1 MRKTEK
7 PISLIF
13 LSIITIFITVLL
25 YYLSIPVK
33 NDKTADKKKNYQD
46 YLEYNVKEPKRTAE
60 NIKTNI
66 SSTTYEEQNYN
77 EENNN
82 EIQNSIE
89 QYNKYEKT
97 EQTYNELLDRLKEYP
112 EQSTNSIE
120 QIVNRLLEYKG
131 YYPNTV
137 EVTYD
142 SINQERAKTQGSYMI
157 AQFDFKTGK
166 MIISK
171 EKIYELD
178 IKTII
183 AILAHELDHFEK
195 LAVVCKSMGVE
206 NFANFLNENKIS
218 EIDKEFWK
226 QASEQTKN
234 EEIDPQYYKEALER
248 FINQN
253 SIELTSSYSD
263 FYRLA
268 ENMRNP
274 LEISAYEVSD
284 YIYDYYNIPREEGPL
299 RQITKQFNNTDWAI
313 YQTAKN
319 NRILSSERI
328 ALFDY
333 FFSQAIKN
341 NYPQYNE
348 IYEKCINEKNGD
360 LSEFWLE
367 FEKTLSNFYGRGQ
380 INNETLN
387 KILQLLK
394 ATEQEAKNGLTD
406 IQAANAIKYKAELIK
421 SNIVYPNALKNMR
434 HALVSYLEF
443 TKEKNIND
451 PKGELNAIIDLIC
464 IDNEIYTN
472 NSKQI
477 SLYYIKIPEEIKKR
491 YKIDNKHKNYLFI
504 YRNEEFKRMIAEK
517 STFISEE
524 EYLKELIEKN
534 RLNVKI

>member
-33 NDKTADKKKNYQD
+33 NDKTVDKKKNYQD

-206 NFANFLNENKIS
+206 NFANFLNEYKIRNFG
-218 EIDKEFWK
+218 KK
-226 QASEQTKN
+226 Q
-234 EEIDPQYYKEALER
+234 
-248 FINQN
+248 
-253 SIELTSSYSD
+253 
-263 FYRLA
+263 
-268 ENMRNP
+268 
-274 LEISAYEVSD
+274 V
-284 YIYDYYNIPREEGPL
+284 
-299 RQITKQFNNTDWAI
+299 
-313 YQTAKN
+313 
-319 NRILSSERI
+319 
-328 ALFDY
+328 
-333 FFSQAIKN
+333 
-341 NYPQYNE
+341 
-348 IYEKCINEKNGD
+348 
-360 LSEFWLE
+360 
-367 FEKTLSNFYGRGQ
+367 
-380 INNETLN
+380 
-387 KILQLLK
+387 
-394 ATEQEAKNGLTD
+394 
-406 IQAANAIKYKAELIK
+406 
-421 SNIVYPNALKNMR
+421 
-434 HALVSYLEF
+434 
-443 TKEKNIND
+443 
-451 PKGELNAIIDLIC
+451 
-464 IDNEIYTN
+464 
-472 NSKQI
+472 SKQ
-477 SLYYIKIPEEIKKR
+477 KMRK
-491 YKIDNKHKNYLFI
+491 
-504 YRNEEFKRMIAEK
+504 
-517 STFISEE
+517 
-524 EYLKELIEKN
+524 
-534 RLNVKI
+534 

>member
-1 MRKTEK
+1 
-7 PISLIF
+7 
-13 LSIITIFITVLL
+13 
-25 YYLSIPVK
+25 
-33 NDKTADKKKNYQD
+33 
-46 YLEYNVKEPKRTAE
+46 
-60 NIKTNI
+60 
-66 SSTTYEEQNYN
+66 
-77 EENNN
+77 
-82 EIQNSIE
+82 
-89 QYNKYEKT
+89 
-97 EQTYNELLDRLKEYP
+97 
-112 EQSTNSIE
+112 
-120 QIVNRLLEYKG
+120 
-131 YYPNTV
+131 
-137 EVTYD
+137 
-142 SINQERAKTQGSYMI
+142 
-157 AQFDFKTGK
+157 
-166 MIISK
+166 
-171 EKIYELD
+171 
-178 IKTII
+178 
-183 AILAHELDHFEK
+183 
-195 LAVVCKSMGVE
+195 
-206 NFANFLNENKIS
+206 
-218 EIDKEFWK
+218 
-226 QASEQTKN
+226 
-234 EEIDPQYYKEALER
+234 
-248 FINQN
+248 
-253 SIELTSSYSD
+253 
-263 FYRLA
+263 
-268 ENMRNP
+268 MRNP